1 MLLHVKQAKQTD
13 NPIIKEIDSRK
24 KKHSALLPK
33 QPKNW
38 CQDIAQLGMYTTFL
52 LRISGLEFPEI
63 NSQYLIHTIIDQ
75 MCLGIPK

>member
-1 MLLHVKQAKQTD
+1 MSNKQSKL
-13 NPIIKEIDSRK
+13 IIQASKKLILE
-24 KKHSALLPK
+24 KKHSALHPK

-38 CQDIAQLGMYTTFL
+38 YQDIAQLGMYTTFL
-52 LRISGLEFPEI
+52 LSISGLEFPEI